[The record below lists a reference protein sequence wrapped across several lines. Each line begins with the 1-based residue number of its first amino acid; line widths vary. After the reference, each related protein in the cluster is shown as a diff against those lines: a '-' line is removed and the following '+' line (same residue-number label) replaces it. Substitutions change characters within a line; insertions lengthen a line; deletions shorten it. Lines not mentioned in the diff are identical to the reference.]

1 MSATLVHDMGTGWV
15 SNDAANLVATVDI
28 VGAEDGSPSSTRLVA
43 TAASAG
49 RRVALTPAAP
59 IDLGAYDE
67 LRFWVRSSRPARGS
81 AGEPFYLAFA
91 YHDAA
96 DAASD
101 EHRWLVPVGRA
112 GRWHQVVVGIES
124 DRRTAI
130 DELRF
135 ESRLPMTWE
144 CHLDELRAVR
154 PEMLR
159 DAREALERRLAPAL
173 VLPELAGRPLLSPT
187 TVNGTSAVIAL
198 NGGFAQGNLVELRDA
213 AGAETHTV
221 TGVTHNAGTGRT
233 TLQFANNDQVTRVF
247 GTATGRVT
255 LVVPILDE
263 NPPMPLAS
271 TLPALQ
277 VGLLDVHEDPGR
289 TPAIHIRD
297 SFRVRGALTVCSVRP
312 APRAYIADYQ
322 LTIVAPQ
329 RDQGLALREA
339 VLRRISIDEP
349 LPIHGVGAPVW
360 ILPPPTL
367 EHDDPSIPA
376 RIHARLGL
384 HMAIGARAEQPW
396 IQRAEAIGGQ
406 PGATD
411 DREGIVVQL

>member
-1 MSATLVHDMGTGWV
+1 MGAGWL
-15 SNDAANLVATVDI
+15 SSDAVNLTATVDP
-28 VGAEDGSPSSTRLVA
+28 VGAEGESASSTRLVA
-43 TAASAG
+43 TAGSAG
-49 RRVALTPAAP
+49 RRIALTPAAP
-59 IDLGAYDE
+59 IDLGAFDE
-67 LRFWVRSSRPARGS
+67 MRFWVRSSRPARGT

-96 DAASD
+96 DVPTD

-112 GRWHQVVVGIES
+112 DRWQQVVVGIEA

-135 ESRLPMTWE
+135 ESRLPIAWE
-144 CHLDELRAVR
+144 CRLDELRAVR
-154 PEMLR
+154 PDMLR
-159 DAREALERRLAPAL
+159 DAREAFERRLAPAL
-173 VLPELAGRPLLSPT
+173 VLPELAGRPLVAPT
-187 TVNGTSAVIAL
+187 TINGTSAVIGLAR
-198 NGGFAQGNLVELRDA
+198 GFAPGNLVELRDA
-213 AGAETHTV
+213 TGAETHSV
-221 TGVTHNAGTGRT
+221 TAVTHNVATGRT
-233 TLQFANNDQVTRVF
+233 TLQFANSDQVTRVF
-247 GTATGRVT
+247 GIATGRIT
-255 LVVPILDE
+255 ALVPILDE
-263 NPPMPLAS
+263 NPPAPLGTTS
-271 TLPALQ
+271 PALQ
-277 VGLLDVHEDPGR
+277 LGLLDLREDPER
-289 TPAIHIRD
+289 SPAINTRD
-297 SFRVRGALTVCSVRP
+297 SFRIRSSVTVCSVRP

-322 LTIVAPQ
+322 LTVVAPLH
-329 RDQGLALREA
+329 DQGLALREA

-406 PGATD
+406 LGAPD
-411 DREGIVVQL
+411 DREGIVLQL